1 METVLNA
8 LQAMKKAS
16 AIEISA
22 RTGIGH
28 QQVINDLWDLKRA
41 GVVEQ
46 KHKTWM
52 LATEDK
58 SPATDSVVPQ
68 LVGAKIDESAISNML
83 RQHGP
88 QTTEE
93 LANCLSTSVRK
104 VASAMAMPVNR
115 GRIQRTKVNGKF
127 CYSMPDDV
135 NPAAPAPAPEQAPAS
150 VSTQEEP
157 KREAQMDMPSFLNT
171 IPKFTAPRPD
181 DLIIP
186 TARGISREIR
196 RTQHKLAQLEKLRDA
211 VRQISRHK
219 KLVQELVG

>member
-22 RTGIGH
+22 RTGIGQ

-41 GVVEQ
+41 GVVKQ

-58 SPATDSVVPQ
+58 SPAVDSAAPQ
-68 LVGAKIDESAISNML
+68 LVDAKIDESAISDML
-83 RQHGP
+83 HQHGQ

-93 LANCLSTSVRK
+93 LANLLSTSVRK

-115 GRIQRTKVNGKF
+115 GRIQRVRLDGKF
-127 CYSMPDDV
+127 YYSLPGT
-135 NPAAPAPAPEQAPAS
+135 AAPAAATTAEPELITVDEPAQG
-150 VSTQEEP
+150 
-157 KREAQMDMPSFLNT
+157 EAQMDMSSFLNT

-196 RTQHKLAQLEKLRDA
+196 RQQHKLAQLKKLREA

>member
-1 METVLNA
+1 MESVQNA
-8 LQAMKKAS
+8 LQAMGKAS
-16 AIEISA
+16 SIEIAA
-22 RTGIGH
+22 RIGIH
-28 QQVINDLWDLKRA
+28 RDQVVNELWDLKRA
-41 GVVEQ
+41 GVVVQ
-46 KHKTWM
+46 KNKSWM

-58 SPATDSVVPQ
+58 SPTDDSAAPQ
-68 LVGAKIDESAISNML
+68 LVDAKIDEPAIIDML
-83 RQHGP
+83 RQHGQ

-93 LANCLSTSVRK
+93 LANLLSTSVRK

-115 GRIQRTKVNGKF
+115 GRIQRTRLDGKF
-127 CYSMPDDV
+127 YYSLPGT
-135 NPAAPAPAPEQAPAS
+135 AAPAAATTAEPELITVDEPAQS
-150 VSTQEEP
+150 
-157 KREAQMDMPSFLNT
+157 EAQMDMPSFLNT

>member
-58 SPATDSVVPQ
+58 SPAVDSVAPL
-68 LVGAKIDESAISNML
+68 LVDAKVDESAISDML
-83 RQHGP
+83 RQHGQ

-93 LANCLSTSVRK
+93 LAKRLSTSVRK
-104 VASAMAMPVNR
+104 VASAMAMPVNK
-115 GRIQRTKVNGKF
+115 GRIKRISKDGKF
-127 CYSMPDDV
+127 CYSLPDSVATD
-135 NPAAPAPAPEQAPAS
+135 APVTEAEL
-150 VSTQEEP
+150 VTTH
-157 KREAQMDMPSFLNT
+157 EAQMDMPSFLNT

-196 RTQHKLAQLEKLRDA
+196 RTQHKLVQLKKMRDA

-219 KLVQELVG
+219 KLVQELVGVSGSR